1 MINIIGTDKIKG
13 VVDLTGIN
21 MQLKTGDNFRISE
34 EQFYDHTV
42 QLAVSMGLISYEKAR
57 VADPDGEIS
66 MIKCKNI
73 YDRPLRINALNGEV
87 RPGETFSLTDDQ
99 INGPDIRGA
108 LAKGM
113 IEIVSSAR
121 SIETDEADVRVGNIF
136 KEDTKSDPEE
146 KPELRYIE
154 TESDH
159 LETNEE
165 VADPSVIESDD
176 PPPVEKW
183 DIPDPKINAVVW
195 NPNHDPVAHTRNSMK
210 AIAADKVG
218 NVEMIETNVEV
229 GDLKFVDQ
237 ELDEKRREAHPVLKD
252 KPVANTDGIDF
263 L

>member
-1 MINIIGTDKIKG
+1 MINIVGTNKIKG
-13 VVDLTGIN
+13 ALDLTGIN
-21 MQLKTGDNFRISE
+21 LQLKTGDNFRISE

-42 QLAVSMGLISYEKAR
+42 QTAINMGFISYEQCGIS
-57 VADPDGEIS
+57 DPDGQVS

-113 IEIVSSAR
+113 MEIVSSAK
-121 SIETDEADVRVGNIF
+121 STEIDESDVRVGNIF
-136 KEDTKSDPEE
+136 KASLKAPEAE
-146 KPELRYIE
+146 PELRYIE

-165 VADPSVIESDD
+165 VTDPGVIESDD
-176 PPPVEKW
+176 PRPVEKE
-183 DIPDPKINAVVW
+183 DIPDPQVNAVVW
-195 NPNHDPVAHTRNSMK
+195 NPNRDPVAHTRNSMK
-210 AIAADKVG
+210 AVTADKSG

-252 KPVANTDGIDF
+252 KPVNTADGIDF